1 MACEKSFS
9 HTPFYVVHIY
19 ERGEEKMK
27 YILTAS
33 QMKYAD
39 KRMIEN
45 IGIPS
50 MVLMERAALQTVKA
64 MKEVGIDLKKTLIVC
79 GSGNNGGDGFAIGRL
94 LIEEGYEPEII
105 FVGNPESRSE
115 ETRIQMQILTN
126 MGVDIGNSL
135 PEKEY
140 SVIID
145 AVFGIGLSRNIEGK
159 YQTVIEKMN
168 AYTGCKVAVDI
179 ASGVSA
185 DDGKI
190 LGCAFKADY
199 TVTFAYAKAGQ
210 LLFPGKIYSGE
221 IMVRQIGIVNPEL
234 DNEKDVY
241 YTFEKQDIKEQI
253 AKRIP
258 DSNKGSYGR
267 VLLIAGSKGMSG
279 AAYLSAKAAYLSG
292 SGLVRIYTEESNRQ
306 ILQQLLPEAVMT
318 TYLEKDTNPF
328 DQLDE
333 LLGWADV
340 ICLGCGLGMSDA
352 SKLLVKKVLEKNEK
366 PCVVDADAL
375 NIFSELEKTETKSWL
390 KKQGQYV
397 FTPHMKE
404 MSRLT
409 GQEVSEIKNN
419 RIEILKKFINEYPVT
434 CVLKDSRTLV
444 LEKDE
449 QCYLNTSGNA
459 AMAKAGAGDVL
470 AGIITGLM
478 AQKTTA
484 YKAAVLGVYIHGLA
498 GDEARKECGAY
509 SVLAEDLL
517 TGLRMILR
525 GLEEK

>member
-1 MACEKSFS
+1 
-9 HTPFYVVHIY
+9 
-19 ERGEEKMK
+19 MK

-50 MVLMERAALQTVKA
+50 MVLMERAALQTVEA
-64 MKEVGIDLKKTLIVC
+64 MKEVGIDLKKALIVC

-94 LIEEGYEPEII
+94 LLEEGYEPEIV

-115 ETRIQMQILTN
+115 ETRQQMQILTN
-126 MGVDIGNSL
+126 MGMDIGNSL

-145 AVFGIGLSRNIEGK
+145 AVFGIGLSRNIEGR
-159 YQTVIEKMN
+159 YQSVIEKMN
-168 AYTGCKVAVDI
+168 AYSGYKVAVDI

-210 LLFPGKIYSGE
+210 LFFPGKLYSGE
-221 IMVRQIGIVNPEL
+221 ILVRQIGITNPEL
-234 DNEKDVY
+234 ANEKDIY
-241 YTFEKQDIKEQI
+241 YTFEKHDIKEQI
-253 AKRIP
+253 AQRIP

-279 AAYLSAKAAYLSG
+279 AAYLSAKAAYLAG
-292 SGLVRIYTEESNRQ
+292 AGLVRIYTEESNRQ
-306 ILQQLLPEAVMT
+306 ILQQLLPEGILT
-318 TYLEKDTNPF
+318 TYHEDSDEPFEK
-328 DQLDE
+328 LDE
-333 LLGWADV
+333 LLKWASV
-340 ICLGCGLGMSDA
+340 ICIGCGLGMGDA
-352 SKLLVKKVLEKNEK
+352 SKSLVKKVLEKNEK

-375 NIFSELEKTETKSWL
+375 NIFSELEKDEKRLWL
-390 KKQGQYV
+390 KNKGQYV
-397 FTPHMKE
+397 FTPHMRE

-409 GQEVSEIKNN
+409 NKEVSIIKNE
-419 RIEILKKFINEYPVT
+419 RIEIIKEFVNEYPVT

-444 LEKDE
+444 LEKE
-449 QCYLNTSGNA
+449 EHCYLNTSGNA

-478 AQKTTA
+478 AQKMKP
-484 YKAAVLGVYIHGLA
+484 YKAAALGVYIHGLA

-509 SVLAEDLL
+509 SVLAEDILA
-517 TGLRMILR
+517 GLRTILK